1 MFLTPSQLPEGKKSV
16 WKECQAYTVQMIELS
31 MPTNTNT
38 SQHHYSC
45 RVTWYQVTSIHY
57 LYQVTIEPWL
67 TGYSQTDHNEQLK
80 RNFMSFSSHKLT
92 ICSHGI
98 VNSQTETA
106 IWDRCKYCS
115 RLEVRNDIFSEENSK
130 YLSLHVGAGLGHE
143 PTHYELKVP
152 TSGVFCQR
160 LESRLFRTQN
170 EGPTFEHWI
179 PYIKARVHFIN

>member
-1 MFLTPSQLPEGKKSV
+1 MLVVVCNCLPGQVIIQTPPFWVTVWDGPSQLLTDCLVFLTPSQLPEGKKSV

-57 LYQVTIEPWL
+57 LYQVTTEPWL

-92 ICSHGI
+92 ICTHGI

-115 RLEVRNDIFSEENSK
+115 RFEVRNDIFS
-130 YLSLHVGAGLGHE
+130 
-143 PTHYELKVP
+143 
-152 TSGVFCQR
+152 
-160 LESRLFRTQN
+160 
-170 EGPTFEHWI
+170 
-179 PYIKARVHFIN
+179 